1 MFAHISGIVAE
12 KNVDSIVID
21 AGGIGFLLNVSAATL
36 SSVPAVGEKFK
47 LYTVFNVREDAMELC
62 GFATRE
68 EKRMYERLRTVGGV
82 GSKLALQALS
92 TLSVRDLSL
101 ALVTGDAGALCRVPG
116 IGKKLAQRVLVPGIG
131 KHRLDP
137 EPKILVLHSGRPL
150 EGLRRLLRQI
160 GQRKFQPG
168 TLLLIL
174 FHPREIHQVLSESRE
189 PLGLQLNVRQPF
201 VFSRLQPQN
210 LRVRV
215 DDRNRGT
222 KLMPRVGDETL
233 LFLVT
238 LHNRTNDAS
247 GKQKNQG
254 GHRY

>member
-21 AGGIGFLLNVSAATL
+21 AGGIGFLLNASAATL
-36 SSVPAVGEKFK
+36 SSAPAVGEKFK

-116 IGKKLAQRVLVPGIG
+116 IGKKLAQR
-131 KHRLDP
+131 
-137 EPKILVLHSGRPL
+137 LVLEL
-150 EGLRRLLRQI
+150 
-160 GQRKFQPG
+160 KDK
-168 TLLLIL
+168 
-174 FHPREIHQVLSESRE
+174 
-189 PLGLQLNVRQPF
+189 
-201 VFSRLQPQN
+201 
-210 LRVRV
+210 V
-215 DDRNRGT
+215 DDSQLASSSAAVQPKSSG
-222 KLMPRVGDETL
+222 MESEAIAAL
-233 LFLVT
+233 LALGFSAAE
-238 LHNRTNDAS
+238 AS
-247 GKQKNQG
+247 KAVSAHAAEATSLDNLIYLSLKSAT
-254 GHRY
+254 

>member
-116 IGKKLAQRVLVPGIG
+116 IGKKLAQR
-131 KHRLDP
+131 
-137 EPKILVLHSGRPL
+137 LVLEL
-150 EGLRRLLRQI
+150 
-160 GQRKFQPG
+160 KDK
-168 TLLLIL
+168 
-174 FHPREIHQVLSESRE
+174 
-189 PLGLQLNVRQPF
+189 
-201 VFSRLQPQN
+201 
-210 LRVRV
+210 V
-215 DDRNRGT
+215 DDSQLASSSAAVQPKSSG
-222 KLMPRVGDETL
+222 MESEAIAAL
-233 LFLVT
+233 LALGFSAAE
-238 LHNRTNDAS
+238 AS
-247 GKQKNQG
+247 KAVSAHAAEATSLDNLIYLSLKSQG
-254 GHRY
+254 

>member
-36 SSVPAVGEKFK
+36 SSAPAVGEKFK

-101 ALVTGDAGALCRVPG
+101 ALVTGDAGVLCRVPG
-116 IGKKLAQRVLVPGIG
+116 IGKKLAQR
-131 KHRLDP
+131 
-137 EPKILVLHSGRPL
+137 LVLEL
-150 EGLRRLLRQI
+150 
-160 GQRKFQPG
+160 KDK
-168 TLLLIL
+168 
-174 FHPREIHQVLSESRE
+174 
-189 PLGLQLNVRQPF
+189 
-201 VFSRLQPQN
+201 
-210 LRVRV
+210 V
-215 DDRNRGT
+215 DDSQLASSSAAVQPKSSG
-222 KLMPRVGDETL
+222 MESEAIEAL
-233 LFLVT
+233 LALGFSAAE
-238 LHNRTNDAS
+238 AS
-247 GKQKNQG
+247 KAVSAHAAEATSLDNLIYLSLKSQG
-254 GHRY
+254 

>member
-36 SSVPAVGEKFK
+36 SSAPAVGEKFR

-116 IGKKLAQRVLVPGIG
+116 IGKKLAQR
-131 KHRLDP
+131 
-137 EPKILVLHSGRPL
+137 LVLEL
-150 EGLRRLLRQI
+150 
-160 GQRKFQPG
+160 KDK
-168 TLLLIL
+168 
-174 FHPREIHQVLSESRE
+174 
-189 PLGLQLNVRQPF
+189 
-201 VFSRLQPQN
+201 
-210 LRVRV
+210 V
-215 DDRNRGT
+215 DDSQLASSSAAVQPKSSG
-222 KLMPRVGDETL
+222 MESEAIAAL
-233 LFLVT
+233 LALGFSAAE
-238 LHNRTNDAS
+238 AS
-247 GKQKNQG
+247 KAVSAHAAEATSLDNLIYLSLKSAT
-254 GHRY
+254 

>member
-101 ALVTGDAGALCRVPG
+101 ALVTGDAGVLCRVPG
-116 IGKKLAQRVLVPGIG
+116 IGKKLAQR
-131 KHRLDP
+131 
-137 EPKILVLHSGRPL
+137 LVLEL
-150 EGLRRLLRQI
+150 
-160 GQRKFQPG
+160 KDK
-168 TLLLIL
+168 
-174 FHPREIHQVLSESRE
+174 
-189 PLGLQLNVRQPF
+189 
-201 VFSRLQPQN
+201 
-210 LRVRV
+210 V
-215 DDRNRGT
+215 DDSQLASSSAAVQPKSSG
-222 KLMPRVGDETL
+222 MESEAIEAL
-233 LFLVT
+233 LALGFSAAE
-238 LHNRTNDAS
+238 AS
-247 GKQKNQG
+247 KAVSAHAAEATSLDNLIYLSLKSQG
-254 GHRY
+254 

>member
-36 SSVPAVGEKFK
+36 SSAPAVGERFK

-101 ALVTGDAGALCRVPG
+101 ALVTGDAGVLCRVPG
-116 IGKKLAQRVLVPGIG
+116 IGKKLAQR
-131 KHRLDP
+131 
-137 EPKILVLHSGRPL
+137 LVLEL
-150 EGLRRLLRQI
+150 
-160 GQRKFQPG
+160 KD
-168 TLLLIL
+168 
-174 FHPREIHQVLSESRE
+174 
-189 PLGLQLNVRQPF
+189 N
-201 VFSRLQPQN
+201 
-210 LRVRV
+210 V
-215 DDRNRGT
+215 DDSQLASSSAAVQPKSSG
-222 KLMPRVGDETL
+222 MESEAIAAL
-233 LFLVT
+233 LALGFSAAE
-238 LHNRTNDAS
+238 AS
-247 GKQKNQG
+247 KAVSAHAAEATSLDNLIYLSLKSAT
-254 GHRY
+254 

>member
-1 MFAHISGIVAE
+1 MFAHISGVVAE

-36 SSVPAVGEKFK
+36 SSAPAVGEKFK

-116 IGKKLAQRVLVPGIG
+116 IGKKLAQR
-131 KHRLDP
+131 
-137 EPKILVLHSGRPL
+137 LVLEL
-150 EGLRRLLRQI
+150 
-160 GQRKFQPG
+160 KDK
-168 TLLLIL
+168 
-174 FHPREIHQVLSESRE
+174 
-189 PLGLQLNVRQPF
+189 
-201 VFSRLQPQN
+201 
-210 LRVRV
+210 V
-215 DDRNRGT
+215 DDSQLASSSAAVQPKSSG
-222 KLMPRVGDETL
+222 MESEAIAAL
-233 LFLVT
+233 LALGFSAAE
-238 LHNRTNDAS
+238 AS
-247 GKQKNQG
+247 KAVSAHAAEATSLDNLIYLSLKSQG
-254 GHRY
+254 

>member
-36 SSVPAVGEKFK
+36 SSAPAVGERFK

-101 ALVTGDAGALCRVPG
+101 ALVTGDAGVLCRVPG
-116 IGKKLAQRVLVPGIG
+116 IGKKLAQR
-131 KHRLDP
+131 
-137 EPKILVLHSGRPL
+137 LVLEL
-150 EGLRRLLRQI
+150 
-160 GQRKFQPG
+160 KDK
-168 TLLLIL
+168 
-174 FHPREIHQVLSESRE
+174 
-189 PLGLQLNVRQPF
+189 
-201 VFSRLQPQN
+201 
-210 LRVRV
+210 V
-215 DDRNRGT
+215 DDSQLASSSAAVQPKSSG
-222 KLMPRVGDETL
+222 MESEAIAAL
-233 LFLVT
+233 LALGFSAAE
-238 LHNRTNDAS
+238 AS
-247 GKQKNQG
+247 KAVSAHAAEATSLDNLIYLSLKSAT
-254 GHRY
+254 

>member
-21 AGGIGFLLNVSAATL
+21 AGGIGFLLNVSTATL
-36 SSVPAVGEKFK
+36 SSAPAVGEKFK

-116 IGKKLAQRVLVPGIG
+116 IGKKLAQR
-131 KHRLDP
+131 
-137 EPKILVLHSGRPL
+137 LVLEL
-150 EGLRRLLRQI
+150 
-160 GQRKFQPG
+160 KDK
-168 TLLLIL
+168 
-174 FHPREIHQVLSESRE
+174 
-189 PLGLQLNVRQPF
+189 
-201 VFSRLQPQN
+201 
-210 LRVRV
+210 V
-215 DDRNRGT
+215 DDSQLASSSAAVQPKSSG
-222 KLMPRVGDETL
+222 MESEAIAAL
-233 LFLVT
+233 LALGFSAAE
-238 LHNRTNDAS
+238 AS
-247 GKQKNQG
+247 KAVSAHAAEATSLDNLIYLSLKSAT
-254 GHRY
+254 

>member
-21 AGGIGFLLNVSAATL
+21 AGGIGFLLSVSAATL
-36 SSVPAVGEKFK
+36 SSAPAVGEKFK

-116 IGKKLAQRVLVPGIG
+116 IGKKLAQR
-131 KHRLDP
+131 
-137 EPKILVLHSGRPL
+137 LVLEL
-150 EGLRRLLRQI
+150 
-160 GQRKFQPG
+160 KDK
-168 TLLLIL
+168 
-174 FHPREIHQVLSESRE
+174 
-189 PLGLQLNVRQPF
+189 
-201 VFSRLQPQN
+201 
-210 LRVRV
+210 V
-215 DDRNRGT
+215 DDSQLVSSSAAVQPKSSG
-222 KLMPRVGDETL
+222 MESEAIAAL
-233 LFLVT
+233 LALGFSAAE
-238 LHNRTNDAS
+238 AS
-247 GKQKNQG
+247 KAVSAHAAEATSLDNLIYLSLKTG
-254 GHRY
+254 GAR

>member
-116 IGKKLAQRVLVPGIG
+116 IGKKLAQR
-131 KHRLDP
+131 
-137 EPKILVLHSGRPL
+137 LVLEL
-150 EGLRRLLRQI
+150 
-160 GQRKFQPG
+160 KDK
-168 TLLLIL
+168 
-174 FHPREIHQVLSESRE
+174 
-189 PLGLQLNVRQPF
+189 
-201 VFSRLQPQN
+201 
-210 LRVRV
+210 V
-215 DDRNRGT
+215 DDSQLASSSAAVQPKSSG
-222 KLMPRVGDETL
+222 MESEAIAAL
-233 LFLVT
+233 LALGFSAAE
-238 LHNRTNDAS
+238 AS
-247 GKQKNQG
+247 KAVSAHATEATSLDNLIYLSLKSQG
-254 GHRY
+254 

>member
-21 AGGIGFLLNVSAATL
+21 AGGIGFLLSVSAATL
-36 SSVPAVGEKFK
+36 SSAPAVGEKFK

-116 IGKKLAQRVLVPGIG
+116 IGKKLAQR
-131 KHRLDP
+131 
-137 EPKILVLHSGRPL
+137 LVLEL
-150 EGLRRLLRQI
+150 
-160 GQRKFQPG
+160 KDK
-168 TLLLIL
+168 
-174 FHPREIHQVLSESRE
+174 
-189 PLGLQLNVRQPF
+189 
-201 VFSRLQPQN
+201 
-210 LRVRV
+210 V
-215 DDRNRGT
+215 DDSQLASSSAAVQPKSSG
-222 KLMPRVGDETL
+222 MESEAIAAL
-233 LFLVT
+233 LALGFSAAE
-238 LHNRTNDAS
+238 AS
-247 GKQKNQG
+247 KAVSAHAAEATSLDNLIYLSLKTG
-254 GHRY
+254 GAR

>member
-36 SSVPAVGEKFK
+36 SSAPAVGEKFK

-101 ALVTGDAGALCRVPG
+101 ALVTGDTGVLCRVPG
-116 IGKKLAQRVLVPGIG
+116 IGKKLAQR
-131 KHRLDP
+131 
-137 EPKILVLHSGRPL
+137 LVLEL
-150 EGLRRLLRQI
+150 
-160 GQRKFQPG
+160 KDK
-168 TLLLIL
+168 
-174 FHPREIHQVLSESRE
+174 
-189 PLGLQLNVRQPF
+189 
-201 VFSRLQPQN
+201 
-210 LRVRV
+210 V
-215 DDRNRGT
+215 DDSQLASSSAAVQPKSSG
-222 KLMPRVGDETL
+222 MESEAIAAL
-233 LFLVT
+233 LALGFSAAE
-238 LHNRTNDAS
+238 AS
-247 GKQKNQG
+247 KAVSAHAAEATSLDNLIYLSLKSAT
-254 GHRY
+254 

>member
-101 ALVTGDAGALCRVPG
+101 ALVTGDAGVLCRVPG
-116 IGKKLAQRVLVPGIG
+116 IGKKLAQR
-131 KHRLDP
+131 
-137 EPKILVLHSGRPL
+137 LVLEL
-150 EGLRRLLRQI
+150 
-160 GQRKFQPG
+160 KDK
-168 TLLLIL
+168 
-174 FHPREIHQVLSESRE
+174 
-189 PLGLQLNVRQPF
+189 
-201 VFSRLQPQN
+201 
-210 LRVRV
+210 V
-215 DDRNRGT
+215 DDSQLASSSAAVQPKSSG
-222 KLMPRVGDETL
+222 MESEAIAAL
-233 LFLVT
+233 LALGFSAAE
-238 LHNRTNDAS
+238 AS
-247 GKQKNQG
+247 KAVSAHAAEATSLDNLIYLSLKSQG
-254 GHRY
+254 

>member
-36 SSVPAVGEKFK
+36 SSAPAVGEKFR

-101 ALVTGDAGALCRVPG
+101 ALVTGDAGVLCRVPG
-116 IGKKLAQRVLVPGIG
+116 IGKKLAQR
-131 KHRLDP
+131 
-137 EPKILVLHSGRPL
+137 LVLEL
-150 EGLRRLLRQI
+150 
-160 GQRKFQPG
+160 KDK
-168 TLLLIL
+168 
-174 FHPREIHQVLSESRE
+174 
-189 PLGLQLNVRQPF
+189 
-201 VFSRLQPQN
+201 
-210 LRVRV
+210 V
-215 DDRNRGT
+215 DDSQLASSSAAVQPKSSG
-222 KLMPRVGDETL
+222 MESEAIAAL
-233 LFLVT
+233 LALGFSAAE
-238 LHNRTNDAS
+238 AS
-247 GKQKNQG
+247 KAVSAHAAEATSLDNLIYLSLKSAT
-254 GHRY
+254 

>member
-36 SSVPAVGEKFK
+36 SSAPAVGEKFK

-101 ALVTGDAGALCRVPG
+101 ALVTGDAGVLCRVPG
-116 IGKKLAQRVLVPGIG
+116 IGKKLAQR
-131 KHRLDP
+131 
-137 EPKILVLHSGRPL
+137 LVLEL
-150 EGLRRLLRQI
+150 
-160 GQRKFQPG
+160 KDK
-168 TLLLIL
+168 
-174 FHPREIHQVLSESRE
+174 VDD
-189 PLGLQLNVRQPF
+189 LQLTSSSAAVQPKSSGMESEAIAALLALG
-201 VFSRLQPQN
+201 FSAAEASKAVSAHAAEATSLDN
-210 LRVRV
+210 LIYLSLK
-215 DDRNRGT
+215 T
-222 KLMPRVGDETL
+222 
-233 LFLVT
+233 
-238 LHNRTNDAS
+238 
-247 GKQKNQG
+247 G
-254 GHRY
+254 GAR